1 LVTFNSTNGS
11 YPEGGLVLGTNGLFY
26 GTTFR
31 GGTNDA
37 GTIFKMASDGT
48 LTNLFSFTSVN
59 ANGYNPPDGLAL
71 GADGNFYGVNYSG
84 GANGF
89 GTMFKMTHAGV
100 FSLVAPLTSANGNP
114 VASLVQGMNGNFYGS
129 GTYGNGTIFSVTPAG
144 AQTTLYTFSGGD
156 GSSPTAGLVQGVDGN
171 FYGTTEYG
179 GTGGSGTMFQISPS
193 GAFTSLFSFGINGT
207 NNGAS
212 PDAEM
217 VQSSGSGFY
226 GTTSSGGSLG
236 GGNIVQI
243 GRTAP
248 FFLPAAQEA
257 GGLTLTWTAVPG
269 QTYQVQY
276 ATDLTQPVWNNLGSA
291 ITATNITMTTVDSAP
306 QDPQRFYQVIL
317 Q

>member
-1 LVTFNSTNGS
+1 MA
-11 YPEGGLVLGTNGLFY
+11 GLVLDTNSVFY

-37 GTIFKMASDGT
+37 GTAFKMASDGT
-48 LTNLFSFTSVN
+48 LTNL
-59 ANGYNPPDGLAL
+59 
-71 GADGNFYGVNYSG
+71 
-84 GANGF
+84 
-89 GTMFKMTHAGV
+89 
-100 FSLVAPLTSANGNP
+100 
-114 VASLVQGMNGNFYGS
+114 FYGS
-129 GTYGNGTIFSVTPAG
+129 GTYGNGTIFSITPVG
-144 AQTTLYTFSGGD
+144 AQATLYTFSGGD
-156 GSSPTAGLVQGVDGN
+156 GSSPTAGLVQGADGN

-179 GTGGSGTMFQISPS
+179 GTGGSGTMFQMSPS

-217 VQSSGSGFY
+217 AQSSGSGFY

-248 FFLPAAQEA
+248 FILPAPQTA
-257 GGLTLTWTAVPG
+257 GALTFTWTAVPG
-269 QTYQVQY
+269 QSYQVQY
-276 ATDLTQPVWNNLGSA
+276 ATDLAQPVWNNLGGVV
-291 ITATNITMTTVDSAP
+291 TATNITMTTVDSAP
-306 QDPQRFYQVIL
+306 PDPQRFYQVIL